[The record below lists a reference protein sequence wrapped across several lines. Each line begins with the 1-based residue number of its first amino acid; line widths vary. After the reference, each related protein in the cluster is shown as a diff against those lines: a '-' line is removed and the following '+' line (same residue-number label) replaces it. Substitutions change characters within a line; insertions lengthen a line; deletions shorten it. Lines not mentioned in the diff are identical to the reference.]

1 MIRIIPYIN
10 GVNSVSMIA
19 HLSDTDFKLAC
30 KALTHLLYYGCL
42 LLLDIFQFSAIYAP
56 TADIGSL
63 LSDPAMQDECARY
76 VSTGSGGI
84 KRDDILRLYTNL
96 KQGVT
101 LKSWCMDNRA
111 LLDGVD
117 VRRFISFGII
127 KGIIYRVHRY
137 AVTEPPPSHSGQN
150 GNNRVR
156 QHKAMPSRPEY
167 QGGLH
172 RVGGKG
178 SLTLDSFLDGLHCF
192 DEICTV
198 LQASEKTLIANLKSC
213 GDVQIIH
220 R

>member
-1 MIRIIPYIN
+1 
-10 GVNSVSMIA
+10 
-19 HLSDTDFKLAC
+19 
-30 KALTHLLYYGCL
+30 
-42 LLLDIFQFSAIYAP
+42 
-56 TADIGSL
+56 
-63 LSDPAMQDECARY
+63 
-76 VSTGSGGI
+76 
-84 KRDDILRLYTNL
+84 
-96 KQGVT
+96 
-101 LKSWCMDNRA
+101 MDNRA

-137 AVTEPPPSHSGQN
+137 AVTEPPPSHSGLQ

-156 QHKAMPSRPEY
+156 QHKAMPSRSEH

-172 RVGGKG
+172 RARSKG

-198 LQASEKTLIANLKSC
+198 LQASEKTLIASLTSC